1 MNEVISVIVP
11 VYNVEQYLDKCINS
25 ILNQTYKNIEV
36 ILVDDGS
43 PDNCGKVCDEY
54 SKMDSRIKVI
64 HKENGGLSDARN
76 VGIDNANGKY
86 ICFVDSDDYIENRYI
101 ELLYR
106 AIKENNVD
114 IAQCGINKISNDEIF
129 IENIGYKKNEVK
141 SSKKML
147 EDLYTTNWENIVVWN
162 KMYLKELFDNIRFP
176 KGKIHEDE
184 YTTYKILYKTK
195 EIVILNK
202 CLYNYRQN
210 SQSITGKQFNIK
222 RLNCLEALNERLSFF
237 DRNNEDKLY
246 ELTLKAYLVMLRGC
260 YINVKKYIKNSQDIQ
275 KKIKKEYKEKSEIF
289 FRLYNCSILEQFKI
303 KLFVIVP
310 SMYYFRFIC
319 EQLTN
324 NYNMRRKCKN
334 GKKSS

>member
-11 VYNVEQYLDKCINS
+11 IYNVEQYLDKCINS

-43 PDNCGKVCDEY
+43 PDNCGRICDNY
-54 SKMDSRIKVI
+54 SKKDSRIKVI

-101 ELLYR
+101 ELLYK

-114 IAQCGINKISNDEIF
+114 IAQCGIKKISDDEIL
-129 IENIGYKKNEVK
+129 IENIGYKNDGVK
-141 SSKKML
+141 KSKKML

-162 KMYLKELFDNIRFP
+162 KMYLRELFDNIRFP

-184 YTTYKILYKTK
+184 YTTYKILYKT
-195 EIVILNK
+195 ENVAILNK

-210 SQSITGKQFNIK
+210 VDSITGKKFNMK
-222 RLNCLEALNERLSFF
+222 RLDILEGLKERVNFFEINNEKKLYMLSLKLYIKKLRECYSNVKMYINDSKNIQQKIIREHNEYSKKLFKLKNISLKSRIKTKIFF
-237 DRNNEDKLY
+237 ISPSIFYKLVKLKKDTLKVKRRNN
-246 ELTLKAYLVMLRGC
+246 
-260 YINVKKYIKNSQDIQ
+260 
-275 KKIKKEYKEKSEIF
+275 
-289 FRLYNCSILEQFKI
+289 
-303 KLFVIVP
+303 
-310 SMYYFRFIC
+310 
-319 EQLTN
+319 
-324 NYNMRRKCKN
+324 
-334 GKKSS
+334 

>member
-147 EDLYTTNWENIVVWN
+147 EDLYTTNWENILVWN
-162 KMYLKELFDNIRFP
+162 KMYLKQIFEDVRFP

-184 YTTYKILYKTK
+184 FTTHKVLYKVEK
-195 EIVILNK
+195 ISIVDSY
-202 CLYNYRQN
+202 LYNYRQN
-210 SQSITGKQFNIK
+210 EDSITGKKFNLK
-222 RLNCLEALNERLSFF
+222 RLDILEAIESRLDFFQKNKENE
-237 DRNNEDKLY
+237 LY
-246 ELTLKAYLVMLRGC
+246 KLTLENYLAVLRNM
-260 YINVKKYIKNSQDIQ
+260 YINVEKYISDST
-275 KKIKKEYKEKSEIF
+275 KIKKELKNKYMEK
-289 FRLYNCSILEQFKI
+289 CKILLKNYDITFLKI
-303 KLFVIVP
+303 IKMKLFIIFP
-310 SMYYFRFIC
+310 YIYYLKFILK
-319 EQLTN
+319 ELLN
-324 NYNMRRKCKN
+324 S
-334 GKKSS
+334 KKK